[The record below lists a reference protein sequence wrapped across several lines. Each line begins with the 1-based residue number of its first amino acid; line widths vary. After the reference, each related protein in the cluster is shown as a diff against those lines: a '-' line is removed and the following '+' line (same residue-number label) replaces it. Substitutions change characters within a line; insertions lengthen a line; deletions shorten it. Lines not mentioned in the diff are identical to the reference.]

1 MNLPNRI
8 KIEAEAILC
17 DPEMQRAPSQTRIL
31 RYLADKANDGT
42 VAISQYEIATQALGR
57 RVDFDE
63 ATDSVVRVQIGRLRK
78 RMTEHYRRLCPDDDM
93 YLYIRPGEYRLR
105 LGPADIA
112 YPELSMSPVK
122 LSATSQTE
130 IQEERITPNILS
142 RLTTVSGKLALL
154 GVCLAILVQAAL
166 FVNLV
171 RNRDKEDELQQAEL
185 TAPPLVSG
193 ELRIAEE
200 LAQILPE
207 GRFREDIANDI
218 DRELQ
223 MSLISRSQVGS
234 AKDAADYM
242 VYTLLTKGVESGTM
256 NVFVTMRDKSG
267 SLIGSKSL
275 SRVKIEESVA
285 LVPQL
290 VISLISPTGRLSGRL
305 AEQIKGPPANGYE
318 CYLLVENYH
327 SRSADYLS
335 FLDSCISQF
344 GQSPFRPTLEA
355 RKLIHMSGESMIKG
369 DTLSKTSPIWTKL
382 DALLA
387 RNPDNAYA
395 NALATKMLIGLGE
408 CDQAM
413 GFARQGYSQG
423 HTFPTLEISA
433 IVDAYGCP
441 EDAIPHDALDRRVQV
456 MLAADCDTDSPVLR
470 VFLLLGAILSDDKA
484 AQASLVGLKSSWD
497 GAQDL
502 EKFNSAVGRQIDGT
516 ATKQDIALIK
526 AVLSQLVWNQ
536 YARWEISRKLGIA

>member
-8 KIEAEAILC
+8 RIEAEAILA
-17 DPEMQRAPSQTRIL
+17 DPEIQRAPAQTRIL
-31 RYLADKANDGT
+31 RYLADRAHDGS
-42 VAISQYEIATQALGR
+42 AGISQYEIATQALGR
-57 RVDFDE
+57 RTDFDE
-63 ATDSVVRVQIGRLRK
+63 STDSVVRVQVGRLRK
-78 RMTEHYRRLCPDDDM
+78 RMAEHYRRLCPDDDM

-105 LGPADIA
+105 LGPAHLA
-112 YPELSMSPVK
+112 YPELSISPVK
-122 LSATSQTE
+122 FSAISQTE
-130 IQEERITPNILS
+130 PQEERIAPGITGK
-142 RLTTVSGKLALL
+142 TTALSGKLALL
-154 GVCLAILVQAAL
+154 GACLAILVQAVL
-166 FVNLV
+166 FANLV
-171 RNRDKEDELQQAEL
+171 RNRDKMGDVQLAEL
-185 TAPPLVSG
+185 TAPPLVAG

-218 DRELQ
+218 DRVLQ

-234 AKDAADYM
+234 AKDVADY
-242 VYTLLTKGVESGTM
+242 VIYTLLTKGVEPGTM
-256 NVFVTMRDKSG
+256 NVFVTMRDKAG
-267 SLIGSKSL
+267 YLIGSKSL
-275 SRVKIEESVA
+275 SRVKIDESAA

-327 SRSADYLS
+327 SRSAEYLG
-335 FLDSCISQF
+335 FLDSCMAQF
-344 GQSPFRPTLEA
+344 GQSPYRPTLEA
-355 RKLIHMSGESMIKG
+355 RQLIHMSGESMIKG
-369 DTLSKTSPIWTKL
+369 GTLSKTSPLWIKL

-423 HTFPTLEISA
+423 HIFPTLEISA

-441 EDAIPHDALDRRVQV
+441 EDAISHDALDRRVQV
-456 MLAADCDTDSPVLR
+456 MLAADRDTDSPVLR
-470 VFLLLGAILSDDKA
+470 VFLLLGAILSDQKA

-502 EKFNSAVGRQIDGT
+502 EKFNSAVGRKIDGT
-516 ATKQDIALIK
+516 ATKQDIVLIK

-536 YARWEISRKLGIA
+536 YARWQIRRKLGIA